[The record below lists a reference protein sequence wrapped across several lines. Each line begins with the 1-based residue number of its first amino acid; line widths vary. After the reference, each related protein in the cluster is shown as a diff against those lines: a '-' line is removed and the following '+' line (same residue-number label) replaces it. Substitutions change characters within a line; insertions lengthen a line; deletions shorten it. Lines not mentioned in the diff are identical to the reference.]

1 MLLLL
6 RQHNIITQKDHILLS
21 KIYGD
26 IMSKKIFSIIL
37 AVSLLVII
45 GIAPLFTLT
54 ESKDVVKIGVIIPL
68 TGKLSYIGEAE
79 MHGIELAIETV
90 RVETGL
96 DIEVIFEDSQGQPDQ
111 AVTAYHKLKT
121 IDNIKYIIVAQSSSV
136 FAVAPL
142 AEEDKTVLLTISTL
156 SPKISELG
164 DYIFRHNLYPAD
176 DAEFLAESICTKL
189 GHKKIGYIMEDTESA
204 KTYFPVFKKKFKEL
218 GCSISIQ
225 EIYNTET
232 MDFRTLLLKI
242 KDSGVETVF
251 AYSHAIETATMM
263 KQSAEIG
270 LELQWTSMFI
280 LEDQIVIDTAE
291 KFAEGA
297 IFSSMYNVD
306 SKKTIVREF
315 RDQYILKF
323 GEKPITFSALAYD
336 DILIYANA
344 FSRCPDLTDTEC
356 VKDSM
361 YQLEIEG
368 VTGSI
373 WFDEKGDSHK
383 SLILKTIKDGEFV
396 ALE

>member
-1 MLLLL
+1 
-6 RQHNIITQKDHILLS
+6 
-21 KIYGD
+21 
-26 IMSKKIFSIIL
+26 MSKKIFSIIL